1 MHQPCTCTPGRLTP
15 RADPVTGALEWHVT
29 TPSREL
35 AALIAEASGGT
46 ISAHA
51 KCQVRIP
58 KAVLTSTILS
68 ADADALQCTV
78 RINPHPDLFILAFA
92 PWPADMVI
100 KYPLAAL
107 PADGILSVRDLR
119 VKTRMGRIVRYLVP
133 EFRPP

>member
-1 MHQPCTCTPGRLTP
+1 VHQPCTCTPGRLAP

-46 ISAHA
+46 ISAHD
-51 KCQVRIP
+51 KYQVRIP
-58 KAVLTSTILS
+58 QPILTSTILS
-68 ADADALQCTV
+68 ADAEALQCTV
-78 RINPHPDLFILAFA
+78 TIHPHPGLFILAFA
-92 PWPADMVI
+92 PWPANTVI
-100 KYPLAAL
+100 KYPLASL